1 MTGPQFGKPN
11 APVPGFGFTNLADKA
26 ENGFR
31 NGGRINSEVGLGYIS
46 GSWLLFCKKKKLEIV
61 LRNLFYVIFIF
72 PAKIFSVSQDKL
84 FLKCKVAHFLAKMCN
99 K

>member
-11 APVPGFGFTNLADKA
+11 PPVPGFGFANLADKA

-46 GSWLLFCKKKKLEIV
+46 GCWLLFCKKKLLQFFWK
-61 LRNLFYVIFIF
+61 
-72 PAKIFSVSQDKL
+72 
-84 FLKCKVAHFLAKMCN
+84 KMKRSKGTVNRQICILICW
-99 K
+99 

>member
-26 ENGFR
+26 ENGFK

-46 GSWLLFCKKKKLEIV
+46 GCWLLFCKTKIEIV
-61 LRNLFYVIFIF
+61 FFCRHLKFMLFQIF
-72 PAKIFSVSQDKL
+72 
-84 FLKCKVAHFLAKMCN
+84 
-99 K
+99 